1 MPDLNADLVL
11 EGGGVKGIALAGA
24 YSVIEERGYALKRIA
39 GTSAGSIVGALLA
52 AGLKADELE
61 KLMRELDYSKFRDES
76 LLDRLPLLGK
86 PLSVLFRQGIYNGSY
101 ARDWIRERL
110 ADHGV
115 RTFADLPY
123 NDSTSAIPPSEQYRL
138 VVMVSDIS
146 RGRLLRLPWGYPD
159 YKRNADK
166 ESVADAVRASMS
178 IPFFFK
184 PVRMKNLGNGRD
196 SVLVDGGMLSNFPV
210 DAFDAP
216 AHVEPRWP
224 TFGIKLSA
232 KAGSLADAA
241 PADVKGTIS
250 MTKAMV
256 KTMTG
261 FYDRMHVDD
270 LDIQA
275 RTIFVDTGTIQAT
288 DFGLTSDDCDMLYQN
303 GRRAASDFFDG
314 TPDQPAWD
322 WEAYKAKFRA
332 IHTP

>member
-1 MPDLNADLVL
+1 MPELNADLVL

-24 YSVIEERGYALKRIA
+24 YSVIEERGYTVKRIA

-52 AGLKADELE
+52 AGLKASELD
-61 KLMRELDYSKFRDES
+61 KMMRDLDYSKFRDED

-86 PLSVLFRQGIYNGSY
+86 PLSVLFRQGIYNGNY
-101 ARDWIRERL
+101 AHDWIRERL

-123 NDSTSAIPPSEQYRL
+123 RDPAGAIPPNEQYRL

-159 YKRNADK
+159 YHRKAD
-166 ESVADAVRASMS
+166 EQEVADAVRASMS

-184 PVRMKNLGNGRD
+184 PVRMKNVGDGRD

-210 DAFDAP
+210 DTFDAP
-216 AHVEPRWP
+216 ADSEPRWP

-232 KAGSLADAA
+232 KASSLADAA
-241 PADVKGTIS
+241 PADVHGTIG
-250 MTKAMV
+250 MTRAMI

-261 FYDRMHVDD
+261 FYDRMHVDK

-288 DFGLTSDDCDMLYQN
+288 DFGLTDDDCDTLYQN
-303 GRRAASDFFDG
+303 GRRAALNFFDG

-322 WEAYKAKFRA
+322 WEAYKATFRA
-332 IHTP
+332 VHP